1 MSLNYNM
8 YFFHEQKPPSMDQFC
23 RPENS
28 VLLNNRNQLDVAPNP
43 IIERPVMERPVMERP
58 VMERPVME
66 RPVIS
71 KQINKQAENEQIENN
86 LTQELDPYKVLG
98 IEPNASLDEI
108 KIAYKYLALKHHPD
122 KGGEVKIF
130 NIIKDAYKTVARR
143 IETTVPQ
150 QKIEHNDLK
159 KASKHDFTSNKI
171 EINMNGKNFNL
182 NKFNDVYKE
191 NKMTNPND
199 KGYSDWKED
208 LQDENLSIGSNIS
221 TFSFNEAFDKGRK
234 TNNYSKQIMK
244 IDEPQAI
251 ISGDLGFSEL
261 GQDNINSFSKTE
273 GDSNSIQFTDYKDA
287 YTTDSKLIDP
297 NSVEI
302 NRPDSIGQFKNEREN
317 ISYTMSEEQKQL
329 EELNQTQVEESEFNR
344 MQRVNLFDEMAS
356 EQYNKVNQM
365 MLGK

>member
-28 VLLNNRNQLDVAPNP
+28 VLLNNRNQLDVASN
-43 IIERPVMERPVMERP
+43 PVMERPVMERP

-71 KQINKQAENEQIENN
+71 KQINKQAENEQAENEQIENN
-86 LTQELDPYKVLG
+86 LTQDLDPYKVLG
-98 IEPNASLDEI
+98 IELNASLDEI

-122 KGGEVKIF
+122 KGGEVEIF

-159 KASKHDFTSNKI
+159 KASKHDLTSNKI
-171 EINMNGKNFNL
+171 KINMNGKNFNL

-191 NKMTNPND
+191 NKMANPND
-199 KGYSDWKED
+199 KGYSDWKND
-208 LQDENLSIGSNIS
+208 LQDENISIGSNIS
-221 TFSFNEAFDKGRK
+221 TSSFNEAFDKGRK

-244 IDEPQAI
+244 IDEPLST

-302 NRPDSIGQFKNEREN
+302 NRPESIGQFKNEREN

-329 EELNQTQVEESEFNR
+329 KELNQKQAER
-344 MQRVNLFDEMAS
+344 I
-356 EQYNKVNQM
+356 
-365 MLGK
+365 